1 MKPQVLSYDKQKSGT
16 FTKKKSVNAKPTEVT
31 KFSEN
36 EKTEEIKP
44 PADLNEVIDKIYNT
58 KINACSPSFQPSKES
73 DYQSEQEVE
82 HETNPFENY
91 NSYQP
96 QV

>member
-1 MKPQVLSYDKQKSGT
+1 M
-16 FTKKKSVNAKPTEVT
+16 T

-36 EKTEEIKP
+36 EKTEDIKP

-58 KINACSPSFQPSKES
+58 KINAQSPSFQPSVSKES

-82 HETNPFENY
+82 HEANPFETY
-91 NSYQP
+91 NSF
-96 QV
+96 